1 MAEDVISYNTLLH
14 DGMSIGVLIKKRAI
28 YNIVS
33 KILKIHCQIYLV
45 ISTITGRFT
54 PVVSHPVLAVVSHPI
69 FFHNFIFFIFNLAI
83 MKLFKHFDIIEYDI
97 YMHYLLPHISAY

>member
-14 DGMSIGVLIKKRAI
+14 DGMSIDLSIGVLIKKRAI

-45 ISTITGRFT
+45 ISTEQSSNLLRTNSPEGSMF
-54 PVVSHPVLAVVSHPI
+54 VVIWYIIIKVAIWIYILKVSS
-69 FFHNFIFFIFNLAI
+69 
-83 MKLFKHFDIIEYDI
+83 DI
-97 YMHYLLPHISAY
+97 YR